1 MILMRFSFRRG
12 EMSMI
17 GERVEIGYGRYRCVK
32 CGGDVICLIIE
43 DECGRFVYREE
54 PLACPGC
61 DNFTQAVV
69 NLAETIN
76 PELVD
81 RLKRFF
87 F

>member
-1 MILMRFSFRRG
+1 MILMRSFYRG
-12 EMSMI
+12 GEISMM

-54 PLACPGC
+54 PLACPRC
-61 DNFTQAVV
+61 NDFMEAVI

-76 PELVD
+76 PELVQM
-81 RLKRFF
+81 LKRFF

>member
-1 MILMRFSFRRG
+1 MM
-12 EMSMI
+12 
-17 GERVEIGYGRYRCVK
+17 GERMEIGYGRYRCVK
-32 CGGDVICLIIE
+32 CGGDIVSLVIT
-43 DECGRFVYREE
+43 DESGRFVYREE
-54 PLACPGC
+54 PLICPRCG
-61 DNFTQAVV
+61 TLEEAII

>member
-1 MILMRFSFRRG
+1 MM
-12 EMSMI
+12 E
-17 GERVEIGYGRYRCVK
+17 ERMEIGYGRYRCIR
-32 CGGDVICLIIE
+32 CGSDMVVVRIT
-43 DECGRFVYREE
+43 DADGRFVYREE
-54 PLACPGC
+54 PIACPRC
-61 DNFTQAVV
+61 NDFMEAVI